1 MTALSMETT
10 ARLLPPVHQVGPP
23 SLAEHLQRYGELS
36 LPETPAGADA
46 LEEEIAQAGLTGR
59 GGGGFPTAVKWE
71 LARSG
76 RRRPTLVVNAMEGE
90 PASHKDRMLVG
101 LSPHLVLDGV
111 DVVASAIGAREVI
124 ICIADDKGSLDHGLR
139 HALQERGGDGRTR
152 TGVPLSIERPPGRYI
167 GGEESALISWLED
180 GEALPSFRWDK
191 AQPLQLRRRS
201 VLVQNVETVAQSA
214 LIARFGASW
223 FRQAG
228 TPAAPGTTL
237 LTVSGS
243 VASPGVLE
251 IEQGVRV
258 DQVVRMARPSEQV
271 AGVLLGGYGGAWLGP
286 DLMTT
291 PYEPDALRAVGATQG
306 VGVVV
311 VIGVSHC
318 GIAEIAR
325 IARYMAGE
333 SAGQCGPCVLGL
345 PAIAD
350 DVERLATGRVDHH
363 LLARLERRMDQVEGR
378 GACRHPDGVVRM
390 VRTGLQVFAADA
402 AAHAAGRPCAAAG
415 GPSVLVLPRRPRR
428 EVA

>member
-1 MTALSMETT
+1 
-10 ARLLPPVHQVGPP
+10 
-23 SLAEHLQRYGELS
+23 
-36 LPETPAGADA
+36 
-46 LEEEIAQAGLTGR
+46 
-59 GGGGFPTAVKWE
+59 
-71 LARSG
+71 
-76 RRRPTLVVNAMEGE
+76 
-90 PASHKDRMLVG
+90 
-101 LSPHLVLDGV
+101 
-111 DVVASAIGAREVI
+111 
-124 ICIADDKGSLDHGLR
+124 
-139 HALQERGGDGRTR
+139 
-152 TGVPLSIERPPGRYI
+152 
-167 GGEESALISWLED
+167 
-180 GEALPSFRWDK
+180 
-191 AQPLQLRRRS
+191 
-201 VLVQNVETVAQSA
+201 
-214 LIARFGASW
+214 
-223 FRQAG
+223 
-228 TPAAPGTTL
+228 
-237 LTVSGS
+237 
-243 VASPGVLE
+243 
-251 IEQGVRV
+251 
-258 DQVVRMARPSEQV
+258 
-271 AGVLLGGYGGAWLGP
+271 
-286 DLMTT
+286 MTT